1 MRVTL
6 CLLNYMLDGLVQ
18 HKRVNLDENVLL
30 LDNSLEETPVGSET
44 LFLVQQLL
52 RLKNFLL
59 VLKLFRVG
67 KE

>member
-1 MRVTL
+1 
-6 CLLNYMLDGLVQ
+6 MLDGLVQ

-52 RLKNFLL
+52 RLKNYLL

>member
-1 MRVTL
+1 
-6 CLLNYMLDGLVQ
+6 MLDGLVQ

-59 VLKLFRVG
+59 VLKLIRVG